1 MSNSSHQDV
10 SILAASSARKKEEN
24 KARNWA
30 FQSCWSFP
38 NTTIHEET
46 FDGRKEQAFDEI
58 KRRIVIFMERAGV
71 LPKIQYMS
79 IVIDYT
85 CLGAISA
92 TYNISLR
99 CYVQCRK
106 QISKMALQTTFQRE
120 ADWQPVF
127 GGLSSNEEF
136 LADQAIQ
143 PPWEIHII
151 HGELNVSNS
160 QKKHVSN
167 RFNLRKQ

>member
-1 MSNSSHQDV
+1 MFLISGGSAPAADSWQCVGIRKRRTFFALSENWVLASLWQPRPNQMSNSSHQDV

-46 FDGRKEQAFDEI
+46 FDGRKEQVFNEI
-58 KRRIVIFMERAGV
+58 KRRIFILMERAGV
-71 LPKIQYMS
+71 LPKIQYMN

-99 CYVQCRK
+99 C
-106 QISKMALQTTFQRE
+106 
-120 ADWQPVF
+120 
-127 GGLSSNEEF
+127 
-136 LADQAIQ
+136 
-143 PPWEIHII
+143 
-151 HGELNVSNS
+151 
-160 QKKHVSN
+160 
-167 RFNLRKQ
+167 